1 MALDWCSRGAV
12 AVKERGR
19 STSGPRGCPI
29 LPRFGPRG
37 SGEGSF
43 AVVGGGNGKRRLYK
57 LEEEGW
63 GGGRGSGVEER
74 RWGPF

>member
-1 MALDWCSRGAV
+1 VALDRCSRGAA

-19 STSGPRGCPI
+19 GTREPRECHP
-29 LPRFGPRG
+29 LPQFGPRG
-37 SGEGSF
+37 SGEGSS
-43 AVVGGGNGKRRLYK
+43 AVAGGGKGERWRCK

-74 RWGPF
+74 RWVPF

>member
-1 MALDWCSRGAV
+1 MALDRCSRGAV
-12 AVKERGR
+12 VVKERGR
-19 STSGPRGCPI
+19 GTREPRECHP
-29 LPRFGPRG
+29 LPQFGPRG
-37 SGEGSF
+37 SGEGSS
-43 AVVGGGNGKRRLYK
+43 AVAGGGNGERRRYK